1 MATWGI
7 GWGHPSGPPAW
18 RCAQQDEADEG
29 YLEVLAQTVF
39 GADHHVFQAAGVE
52 QGENQS
58 AGLVE
63 QAVIVAGDVHQV

>member
-1 MATWGI
+1 M
-7 GWGHPSGPPAW
+7 
-18 RCAQQDEADEG
+18 ADEG

-39 GADHHVFQAAGVE
+39 DADHHVFQAAGVE